1 MTGIGS
7 VDCTL
12 ANNPDV
18 PIIDLTIV
26 ANNRAVILCT
36 DSVNS
41 QNKIECHSDPVRGK
55 NYGVADYVGMLEI
68 PGVRT
73 MTCCIC
79 IKTMERAEREI
90 SYPMGIINQL
100 PPA

>member
-1 MTGIGS
+1 MTGIDS

-55 NYGVADYVGMLEI
+55 TMVLQIMLACWKFLES
-68 PGVRT
+68 G
-73 MTCCIC
+73 
-79 IKTMERAEREI
+79 
-90 SYPMGIINQL
+90 Q
-100 PPA
+100 